1 MMRESDVIV
10 NCLPHTAMTTGF
22 VDRAAIAAM
31 KPSAVFVNV
40 GRGKTVDEGA
50 LVEALREKRIRG
62 AALDV
67 AHTEPLPADSPLWGL
82 DNLVLTPHCADKTR
96 VMVRLSVGG
105 TDDLLR
111 RYLSALRRRLW
122 LTSRAD
128 FL

>member
-1 MMRESDVIV
+1 
-10 NCLPHTAMTTGF
+10 
-22 VDRAAIAAM
+22 M

-50 LVEALREKRIRG
+50 MVEALREKRIRG

-67 AHTEPLPADSPLWGL
+67 AHTEPLPADSLLWGL

-111 RYLSALRRRLW
+111 RHLSALRRRLW